1 LLLRSVVYA
10 VLFLT
15 LCWIIFYISIYRLT
29 ENEVKQHLKIDKAQ
43 SINCTSIIDCDLKPG
58 DILIRRYITRELFR
72 INFLM
77 RPYFTHSAI
86 YVGDGKIVEAIG
98 SQRNPKD
105 DVLINI
111 LKESDWLDTE
121 VEYVVIFRPNIKS
134 REVKHVIENSIFIA
148 ESTEIRFGLN
158 KADKKQTQC
167 SLLIYN
173 QFFIHDLFSVKTK
186 KPKLI
191 TPDFLFSQIIGEVR
205 SGNFLLIGHF

>member
-1 LLLRSVVYA
+1 MLLCSVIYT

-29 ENEVKQHLKIDKAQ
+29 ENEVKQHVKIDKAQ
-43 SINCTSIIDCDLKPG
+43 TINCTSIIDCDLKPG
-58 DILIRRYITRELFR
+58 DILIRRYVTRELFR

-98 SQRNPKD
+98 SQKNPRD
-105 DVLINI
+105 DVTINV
-111 LKESDWLDTE
+111 LKESDWLDIG
-121 VEYVVIFRPNIKS
+121 VERVVIFRPNIKS
-134 REVKHVIENSIFIA
+134 GDVRHVVENSKFIA
-148 ESTEIRFGLN
+148 ESLEIRFGLN
-158 KADKKQTQC
+158 KSDKNQTQC

-173 QFFIHDLFSVKTK
+173 QFFIHDFFSVKTK

-191 TPDFLFSQIIGEVR
+191 TPDFLFSQVISEVR
-205 SGNFLLIGHF
+205 AGNFLLVGHF